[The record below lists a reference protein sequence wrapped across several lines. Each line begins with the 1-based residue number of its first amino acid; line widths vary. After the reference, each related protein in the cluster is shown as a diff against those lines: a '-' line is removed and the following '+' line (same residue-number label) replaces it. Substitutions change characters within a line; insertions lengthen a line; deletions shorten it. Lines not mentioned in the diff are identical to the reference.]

1 MWVCI
6 CIYKHREREII
17 ELYSVCICVYM
28 CVYACIQCIQCI
40 YIYCIF
46 AICRSIVPIC
56 LFMSMAGKG
65 SKKPARVFVDLLQ
78 LEKNLG
84 GLLVFLE
91 LLGCTV
97 RRLR

>member
-1 MWVCI
+1 MY
-6 CIYKHREREII
+6 IYIYIERERDII
-17 ELYSVCICVYM
+17 ELYSVYM
-28 CVYACIQCIQCI
+28 CVDRYSI
-40 YIYCIF
+40 YIYIF

-56 LFMSMAGKG
+56 LFMCMAGKG

-78 LEKNLG
+78 LEKKIG

-91 LLGCTV
+91 LLGCTG